1 MRMVG
6 KRSRNGRD
14 GWERAGCMCPP
25 QEGGCTTVSLLNT
38 SLVFLFF
45 SIIGFRGREMHG
57 HPQPTSPPFSL
68 SSSDVS
74 IKTCTKE
81 NVYFN

>member
-25 QEGGCTTVSLLNT
+25 QEGRCATVSLLNT

-45 SIIGFRGREMHG
+45 SIIGFSGTG
-57 HPQPTSPPFSL
+57 NVWPPTANFPTLFL
-68 SSSDVS
+68 FLLR
-74 IKTCTKE
+74 I
-81 NVYFN
+81 

>member
-6 KRSRNGRD
+6 KRNRNGRD

-25 QEGGCTTVSLLNT
+25 QEGGCATVSLLNT

-45 SIIGFRGREMHG
+45 YIIGFRGREMYG
-57 HPQPTSPPFSL
+57 HPQPISPPFL
-68 SSSDVS
+68 PFFFGYEH
-74 IKTCTKE
+74 KNLYERECLL
-81 NVYFN
+81 